1 MTLLPAS
8 VPGIALVTVLASAHC
23 LALAQPGIETSD
35 PPVQGFFA
43 RSLDCGGIPVR
54 SLAAVEDRALDIA
67 CDKIT
72 RMLAGIP
79 EAKERLVRRGAEL
92 HIIGRNE
99 QTSDLPEF
107 RDQRGRT
114 YVDNT
119 GHATTID
126 ERTRGKGG
134 LLTSCGEENLLRLP
148 SDRYRGGNDICIHEF
163 SHAIMGF
170 GFDNTQRQAIRDQYE
185 RAMRAGLWR
194 GSYAATNAA
203 EYWAELSAWYFG
215 FHGSRRIEG
224 RLPDDGPEGLRSY
237 DPEGYFLLDR
247 LYNGR

>member
-1 MTLLPAS
+1 MTLRQFFVREISLAC
-8 VPGIALVTVLASAHC
+8 VLLIAHGAAIARS
-23 LALAQPGIETSD
+23 GIERSD

-43 RSLDCGGIPVR
+43 KSLDCEGIPVR
-54 SLAAVEDRALDIA
+54 SSAAVEDRALQIA

-79 EAKERLVRRGAEL
+79 EAREQLARSGAEL
-92 HIIGRNE
+92 HIIGRDE

-170 GFDNTQRQAIRDQYE
+170 GFGNVQRRAIRDQYE
-185 RAMRAGLWR
+185 RAMRSGLWR

-224 RLPDDGPEGLRSY
+224 QLPGDGPEGLRSY